1 MSLRLTCTLA
11 AGLALAACEA
21 PAADEL
27 VDAPVT
33 TAGEVVEDAQEGYV
47 MRLDSERSDPGQF
60 VIEELESSLR
70 IQTGPAGIA
79 YHPSDRIDSGD
90 FHVEATYT
98 QYGAPVGY
106 REAYGLFVGGI
117 DLESPENE
125 YTYLLVRPTGDYL
138 IKRRISD
145 ITETL
150 VDWTPHEAISTV
162 EADGDEP
169 VNILTIDVF
178 GAETRFL
185 INGVQVHSVPSAS
198 ARPYGIAGLRV
209 NHRLDVRI
217 TDWRLFNTLDES

>member
-1 MSLRLTCTLA
+1 VSLRLTCMLV
-11 AGLALAACEA
+11 AGVALSACSAPADEPIEA
-21 PAADEL
+21 PETAATEA
-27 VDAPVT
+27 APE
-33 TAGEVVEDAQEGYV
+33 AGQEGYE

-60 VIEELESSLR
+60 IIEELENSLQ

-106 REAYGLFVGGI
+106 REAYGLFVGGL
-117 DLESPENE
+117 DLQTTENE
-125 YTYLLVRPTGDYL
+125 YTYLLVRPTGEYL

-145 ITETL
+145 TTETL
-150 VDWTPHEAISTV
+150 VDWTPHDAISTV
-162 EADGDEP
+162 DAEGDEP
-169 VNILTIDVF
+169 VNTLSIDVF

-185 INGVQVHSVPSAS
+185 INGVQVHAVPSSS